1 MSLSY
6 LFNLVSKAG
15 TTQCSPVQADADV
28 RWSMQLA
35 VGSLRKVLVQNERMN
50 EMGDAVICAWCD
62 FQGNFSEK
70 VLTCFMLLLGCASAY
85 A

>member
-15 TTQCSPVQADADV
+15 TTQCSPVQADV
-28 RWSMQLA
+28 GWSMQLA

>member
-1 MSLSY
+1 
-6 LFNLVSKAG
+6 
-15 TTQCSPVQADADV
+15 
-28 RWSMQLA
+28 MQLA

-70 VLTCFMLLLGCASAY
+70 VLICFMLLLGCASAY
-85 A
+85 P

>member
-1 MSLSY
+1 M
-6 LFNLVSKAG
+6 
-15 TTQCSPVQADADV
+15 
-28 RWSMQLA
+28 RLA

-50 EMGDAVICAWCD
+50 EMGDGVICAWCD